1 MAKVEEVV
9 KGITKYT
16 DARFSEESLKVLS
29 KKTSN
34 GMLSVEEIINDDIAE
49 FIDEAQLDKLFEL
62 DDKESQVKLLSKIM
76 YIVYVTGLGEDST
89 TMALRA
95 LMKLMKYKM

>member
-9 KGITKYT
+9 KSITKYA
-16 DARFSEESLKVLS
+16 DARLSEESLKLLS

-62 DDKESQVKLLSKIM
+62 DDKESQVKMLRKIM
-76 YIVYVTGLGEDST
+76 YIAYVIGLGENST
-89 TMALRA
+89 TMALKA
-95 LMKLMKYKM
+95 LMKLMKDKM